1 MNNLI
6 CEYYEL
12 KIKNLQFAHQIE
24 LNNLEKRLKLEFD
37 SQVNEFKSDYVTKK
51 EFDVSRLQ
59 NKIAHLE

>member
-1 MNNLI
+1 MNKNLI

-12 KIKNLQFAHQIE
+12 RMANLQLAHQIE
-24 LNNLEKRLKLEFD
+24 LKDLENRLKSEFN
-37 SQVNEFKSDYVTKK
+37 SQLNECKTDH